1 MSVGISLSGTT
12 HNMSNRYS
20 VIRTTSISAI
30 SSGTK
35 FVISTPPSV
44 MPHTLLPNGRKLT
57 FRSKYAVQV
66 PAPREGHIPDVALH
80 ARRFKSPMM
89 TC

>member
-1 MSVGISLSGTT
+1 
-12 HNMSNRYS
+12 
-20 VIRTTSISAI
+20 
-30 SSGTK
+30 
-35 FVISTPPSV
+35 

-89 TC
+89 TCSSHTVRMRVRLTLVVDSE